1 MAYTRLT
8 MIGSNRKADLVLPD
22 DEPVGALLPQLL
34 EVLDE
39 RIPGGREIALTTLTG
54 VRIELDATLGDQ
66 GVDHGTMIHLA
77 PLDDAPHPPEIVDI
91 TDTVATAA
99 GRRGDH
105 WGEGA
110 GAASV
115 ATLSAVIA
123 GIVSVSAQAVLGE
136 PTDPRNYW
144 ILLAAALLTVLAAVF
159 ARRSRTGAAAAFGA
173 AAFGIAA
180 PLLVLAPQPWAA
192 GTRIVVLAGAAW
204 LVLGA
209 IVGAGLNRR
218 SALLC
223 SGVGVLAAVLA
234 ALGDQLFWPRILV
247 TVVTALTGMALIGL
261 LPGVA
266 LALSGLTRY
275 DDRAMRGERS
285 ERRDV
290 DHAIEE
296 GFATLTW
303 AVIAISFPTGLALLS
318 LSGQENPWATGL
330 TPAICLV
337 LLLRARVL
345 PLVPQRIALLI
356 AGLVPLLAMF
366 VGSPQLSP
374 TSRLAIAT
382 ALLAALL
389 GVALIRPSTVL
400 AAKLRRA
407 AEVAEVLLIIT
418 TIPLALGAL
427 DVYTDLLET
436 FR

>member
-1 MAYTRLT
+1 M
-8 MIGSNRKADLVLPD
+8 
-22 DEPVGALLPQLL
+22 
-34 EVLDE
+34 
-39 RIPGGREIALTTLTG
+39 
-54 VRIELDATLGDQ
+54 
-66 GVDHGTMIHLA
+66 
-77 PLDDAPHPPEIVDI
+77 
-91 TDTVATAA
+91 
-99 GRRGDH
+99 
-105 WGEGA
+105 
-110 GAASV
+110 
-115 ATLSAVIA
+115 
-123 GIVSVSAQAVLGE
+123 
-136 PTDPRNYW
+136 
-144 ILLAAALLTVLAAVF
+144 
-159 ARRSRTGAAAAFGA
+159 
-173 AAFGIAA
+173 
-180 PLLVLAPQPWAA
+180 
-192 GTRIVVLAGAAW
+192 
-204 LVLGA
+204 
-209 IVGAGLNRR
+209 NRR

-247 TVVTALTGMALIGL
+247 AVVTALTGMALIGL

-266 LALSGLTRY
+266 LALSGLTGY

-303 AVIAISFPTGLALLS
+303 AVIAIGLPTGLALLS

>member
-1 MAYTRLT
+1 MFL
-8 MIGSNRKADLVLPD
+8 
-22 DEPVGALLPQLL
+22 
-34 EVLDE
+34 
-39 RIPGGREIALTTLTG
+39 IAL
-54 VRIELDATLGDQ
+54 AT
-66 GVDHGTMIHLA
+66 I
-77 PLDDAPHPPEIVDI
+77 
-91 TDTVATAA
+91 
-99 GRRGDH
+99 
-105 WGEGA
+105 
-110 GAASV
+110 
-115 ATLSAVIA
+115 
-123 GIVSVSAQAVLGE
+123 
-136 PTDPRNYW
+136 
-144 ILLAAALLTVLAAVF
+144 F
-159 ARRSRTGAAAAFGA
+159 AHRSRTGAAAAFGA

-192 GTRIVVLAGAAW
+192 GTRIVVLAGVAW

-247 TVVTALTGMALIGL
+247 AVVTALTGMALIGL

-266 LALSGLTRY
+266 LALSGLTGY

-303 AVIAISFPTGLALLS
+303 AVIAIGLPTGLALLS

>member
-1 MAYTRLT
+1 M
-8 MIGSNRKADLVLPD
+8 V
-22 DEPVGALLPQLL
+22 
-34 EVLDE
+34 
-39 RIPGGREIALTTLTG
+39 TG
-54 VRIELDATLGDQ
+54 VQTC
-66 GVDHGTMIHLA
+66 
-77 PLDDAPHPPEIVDI
+77 
-91 TDTVATAA
+91 
-99 GRRGDH
+99 
-105 WGEGA
+105 
-110 GAASV
+110 
-115 ATLSAVIA
+115 
-123 GIVSVSAQAVLGE
+123 
-136 PTDPRNYW
+136 
-144 ILLAAALLTVLAAVF
+144 ALPIF
-159 ARRSRTGAAAAFGA
+159 
-173 AAFGIAA
+173 I
-180 PLLVLAPQPWAA
+180 
-192 GTRIVVLAGAAW
+192 
-204 LVLGA
+204 
-209 IVGAGLNRR
+209 GAGLSRR

-223 SGVGVLAAVLA
+223 SGIGVLAAVLA
-234 ALGDQLFWPRILV
+234 ALGDQLSWPQLLV
-247 TVVTALTGMALIGL
+247 AVVTALTGMALIGL

-303 AVIAISFPTGLALLS
+303 ALIAIGLPTGLALLS

-330 TPAICLV
+330 TPVICLV

-356 AGLVPLLAMF
+356 AGLVPLLVMLI
-366 VGSPQLSP
+366 GSPQLSP

-382 ALLAALL
+382 ALLAALF
-389 GVALIRPSTVL
+389 GVALIRPSAVL